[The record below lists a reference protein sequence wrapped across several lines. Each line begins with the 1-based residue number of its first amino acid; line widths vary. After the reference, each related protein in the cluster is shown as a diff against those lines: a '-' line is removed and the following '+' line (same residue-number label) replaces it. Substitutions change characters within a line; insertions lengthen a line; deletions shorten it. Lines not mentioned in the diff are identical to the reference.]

1 MGEGCALTMEAA
13 PVLAMIALFGYLLG
27 SLNFSIILSRLRGD
41 DVRSHGSGNAGM
53 TNMLRTYGKLPA
65 AMTFI
70 GDFLKGTLAVV
81 LGRMVAGAALAVYGG
96 LFGALGALLGHMF
109 PLYFGFKGG
118 KGVATGLGLLAA
130 LDPASFLI
138 VAVIFIPIA
147 PITGYVSLASV
158 LGAGSF
164 AFVLLGRRWLQGA
177 VDPVEMAMAFLLGAI
192 IVFNHRKNIKRLL
205 NGTERKFSRK
215 KPGT

>member
-158 LGAGSF
+158 LGRVRLRSCCLGVAGCR
-164 AFVLLGRRWLQGA
+164 GRSIRWRWRWPFCLARSSSLTTG
-177 VDPVEMAMAFLLGAI
+177 
-192 IVFNHRKNIKRLL
+192 RTS
-205 NGTERKFSRK
+205 NGF
-215 KPGT
+215 